1 MLNPRLGRASRA
13 GLTLTLSLLLA
24 ACGGD
29 TLSPPDVPQNP
40 ITESRAGTQDHV
52 VLASPVD
59 GVDISFEVFE
69 PDQLVAGETYPL
81 VLQGHGY
88 GGARQTT
95 RSGFIAR
102 LTEAGYY
109 VISIDQRGF
118 GQSGGSVRVMGPDTE
133 GQDLIAILD
142 WAEQLPGL
150 RRRGDGSM
158 MVGSFGGSYGGMYQF
173 LLAGADPAQRLRVI
187 APDITPHDLVYALNP
202 HDVIKSGWVLALVA
216 GGEASGLTTLLG
228 ALGNLPSGDIPALLN
243 AVSPTLTNQDTAIV
257 ETLVQGAVTNVFPEP
272 GRNYF
277 NYHSVRYFCDGAPAG
292 PQDFILAQPDP
303 LNVPP
308 RPFARIDALITQG
321 FRDTLFNFNDGA
333 GNYACLKARGGDV
346 RLLTHQTGHLLPVA
360 LPEGVETALDPFY
373 AALTIPAFQDAGG
386 SRSCG
391 SINLDDAMFAWFEE
405 KLQGKGGRVAAA
417 LPTGRNV
424 CMSLAEGD
432 AVTVRDVKHGGTTFP
447 IDDSTPQF
455 NSVLGI
461 VGSLLGSSIRELLLA
476 DQVLMTVPEEGAVLA
491 GIPTAEISLSPVGG
505 LGLESCPTPLAL
517 GACDPILFLGL
528 GQRLPG
534 EARWDLIDDQLTP
547 VRGFGTHSLDL
558 TGIAERLAPGAELG
572 LLTYGFHAQYP
583 ITWSRDLIL
592 PAVTLGG
599 TVSLPLLT
607 PAEIVQDGV

>member
-1 MLNPRLGRASRA
+1 MPIPPRRAPRH
-13 GLTLTLSLLLA
+13 LLLSCATAWLLA
-24 ACGGD
+24 ACGSSDPLGE
-29 TLSPPDVPQNP
+29 TRVP
-40 ITESRAGTQDHV
+40 ITESRAGEQAHV
-52 VLASPVD
+52 VLESPVD
-59 GVDISFEVFE
+59 GVDISFELFE

-88 GGARQTT
+88 GGARQTE

-118 GQSGGSVRVMGPDTE
+118 GASGGSVRVMGPDTE
-133 GQDLIAILD
+133 GQDLVTILD

-150 RRRGDGSM
+150 RRRPNGAM
-158 MVGSFGGSYGGMYQF
+158 MVGSYGGSYGGMYQF
-173 LLAGADPAQRLRVI
+173 LLAGTDPKQRLRVI

-202 HDVIKSGWVLALVA
+202 NDVIKSGWALVLVA
-216 GGEASGLTTLLG
+216 GGEASGVTSLVD
-228 ALGNLPSGDIPALLN
+228 ALGSLPSGDVGALLN
-243 AVSPTLTNQDTAIV
+243 ALSPTLTNQDTAIV
-257 ETLVQGAVTNVFPEP
+257 ETLVQGTLTNVFPEA
-272 GRNYF
+272 GRNF
-277 NYHSVRYFCDGAPAG
+277 FGYHSVRYFCDGEAAG
-292 PQDFILAQPDP
+292 PQNFIFGQPDP

-333 GNYACLKARGGDV
+333 LNYACLKARGGDV

-360 LPEGVETALDPFY
+360 LPEGVQTALDPFY
-373 AALTIPAFQDAGG
+373 AALTVPAFQDAGG

-391 SINLDDAMFAWFEE
+391 SVNLDDAMFAWFEE
-405 KLQGKGGRVAAA
+405 KLQGKAGAVGAA
-417 LPTGRNV
+417 LPTGDAV

-432 AVTVRDVKHGGTTFP
+432 AITTRSVKRGGTPFT

-455 NSVLGI
+455 NSVLGV
-461 VGSLLGSSIRELLLA
+461 VGSLLGSGLRDLLLA

-491 GIPTAEISLSPVGG
+491 GIPTAEITLSPVGG
-505 LGLESCPTPLAL
+505 LGLETCPTPLAL

-547 VRGFGTHSLDL
+547 VRGFGSHSLDM
-558 TGIAERLAPGAELG
+558 TGVGERLVPGAELG
-572 LLTYGFHAQYP
+572 LLVYGFHAQFP
-583 ITWSRDLIL
+583 VTWSRDVVL
-592 PAVTLGG
+592 PALTLGG
-599 TVSLPLLT
+599 SLALPLLT
-607 PAEIVQDGV
+607 DQEIVQDGV